1 MRAQDQ
7 LQLGVDPSQGA
18 ELEKV
23 DLEVSVGVYTLHDPL
38 DLGLAVRKSLSA
50 HEFGEAGLAH
60 AALALVFQVYMSVKL
75 STEARVVEAAEHQ
88 HQRVRNL
95 AERNLCGTLGV
106 ELQHRAL
113 RVFCKLLAVPN
124 NGKRLAHHDLI
135 AHAPSEAAV
144 DAKVAVVGDRA
155 QHAHV
160 RLRLAFFAAAPRAR
174 HGDAVLFPLHLG
186 TPAAA
191 LEHERPL
198 L

>member
-88 HQRVRNL
+88 HQRVRNRRRLGAMIRRRRGVGRSRIRGQVL
-95 AERNLCGTLGV
+95 AEIMI
-106 ELQHRAL
+106 A
-113 RVFCKLLAVPN
+113 RV
-124 NGKRLAHHDLI
+124 
-135 AHAPSEAAV
+135 
-144 DAKVAVVGDRA
+144 
-155 QHAHV
+155 
-160 RLRLAFFAAAPRAR
+160 
-174 HGDAVLFPLHLG
+174 
-186 TPAAA
+186 
-191 LEHERPL
+191 
-198 L
+198 